1 MVGLNFADDDEAD
14 KFAAAVN
21 AKIQERQVKTHRR
34 NSKCQYL
41 CLVEEINMYVP
52 LSVER
57 HTCIYWALN
66 GRRHNYSGD
75 ASTNQNAV

>member
-41 CLVEEINMYVP
+41 CLVRDIHVCTG
-52 LSVER
+52 
-57 HTCIYWALN
+57 H
-66 GRRHNYSGD
+66 
-75 ASTNQNAV
+75 